1 LELELNIAITF
12 DVQLKAQET
21 KELHRSS
28 RTHHAPIRYGLLM
41 KAKND
46 KLLILYELTNYME
59 KVDTLCTNEI

>member
-1 LELELNIAITF
+1 LELELNAITF

-28 RTHHAPIRYGLLM
+28 RTCHAPMRYGHLM

-46 KLLILYELTNYME
+46 KLLILWAYQLHE
-59 KVDTLCTNEI
+59 KGGYVMHQ

>member
-1 LELELNIAITF
+1 LELELNAITF

-28 RTHHAPIRYGLLM
+28 RTCHAPMRYGHLM

-46 KLLILYELTNYME
+46 KLLILCELTNYME